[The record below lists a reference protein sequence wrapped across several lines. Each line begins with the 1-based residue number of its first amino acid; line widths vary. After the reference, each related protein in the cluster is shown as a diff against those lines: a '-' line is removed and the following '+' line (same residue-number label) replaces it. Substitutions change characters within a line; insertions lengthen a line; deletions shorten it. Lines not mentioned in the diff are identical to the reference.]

1 MSDSTFLLIWLLALN
16 VAGLVLVRSA
26 RAFFLGGRGR

>member
-1 MSDSTFLLIWLLALN
+1 MSDSTFLLIWLVALN
-16 VAGLVLVRSA
+16 VAGVMLLEAA